1 MDDKKLI
8 RSWVKE
14 IEKALLGRKIVGIKY
29 LTDKEMEENLWYK
42 RPIVLILDD
51 GNWLIPMADDEGNN
65 GGAIATSY
73 EKLRTIPVIY

>member
-1 MDDKKLI
+1 MDNKKLI